1 MWGSDPFHIS
11 IRMMS
16 NTEFMGLEVSLEKVL
31 LTQHSKQKNY
41 SALRFLLQSKRAV
54 EELAVGND
62 NSVKCIL

>member
-1 MWGSDPFHIS
+1 
-11 IRMMS
+11 MS